1 MPAVPGLSFPQLHLW
16 KVLIMKDSFGRSIT
30 YLRLSVTELCDL
42 RCRYCMPEE
51 GVCKLRHDQLLSE
64 EEMLRA
70 VGAAAALGI
79 TKVRVTGGEPL
90 TKPNILSICRGVAAT
105 PGILETGVT
114 TNGLR
119 LPELAAPLREA
130 GVSRVNISLDT
141 LNPEKYAYMTRR
153 GELSQALAGIEA
165 ALRAGFDRVKIN
177 AVLIGGFNDD
187 EIPALANLTRR
198 WPVDVRFIE
207 LMPMAGNREFGPQSY
222 IPVSRVLGA
231 LPEAVPQAEDG
242 VARLYRL
249 PGALGCVGLISP
261 VSQHFCASCNRIR
274 LTADGKLK
282 PCLHSAEEISIKG
295 LDEEGMR
302 EKMRQAIEGKPRCHD
317 ALSAES
323 RSHAAR
329 TMNQIGG

>member
-1 MPAVPGLSFPQLHLW
+1 
-16 KVLIMKDSFGRSIT
+16 MKDSFGRSIT

-207 LMPMAGNREFGPQSY
+207 LMPMAGNREFGPESY

-329 TMNQIGG
+329 AMNQIGG